1 MARPATRITAKK
13 APDDLTFV
21 WEGTDKR
28 GRRVKGEL
36 RGLNEGA
43 VRNDLRRQ
51 GITPLKLRKKS
62 KPLFGGGGSITS
74 RDMMLFTRQLCTML
88 GAGVP
93 VVQSLDLVG
102 NGSRN
107 PKLREMVLAIKN
119 DVESGTGLA
128 VSLAKF
134 PLYFDDLYV
143 NLVQAG
149 EEAGVLETLLNKI
162 AIYQE
167 KTETLKA
174 KIKKAL
180 FYPAIVMLVAV
191 LVTVF
196 ILLFVIPQFESL
208 FRGFGADLP
217 AFTKLVIEISRFVQ
231 DWWWLL
237 LGSVAGVIG
246 SLLYT
251 YKRSR
256 PMQKSIDRIALQV
269 PIIGS
274 VVRLGAN
281 ARFAR
286 TLSTMFGSGVP
297 LIEAM
302 RSVAGATGNVVFEEA
317 VMDMR
322 EAVATGQQL
331 NFAMR
336 QSTLFPDMV
345 VQMVAIGEESGSLS
359 DMLAKVADF
368 YEEELDNTVSKL
380 TTLIEPLVM
389 AILAVIVGSLVIAMY
404 LPIFKLGSVV

>member
-62 KPLFGGGGSITS
+62 KPLLGGGGSITS

-217 AFTKLVIEISRFVQ
+217 AFTKLVIEISRFMQ

>member
-62 KPLFGGGGSITS
+62 KPLLGGGGSITS